1 MRSVVLRTVNIIKV
15 GLRSIARNKMRSA
28 LTMLGL
34 VFGVGC
40 VIVTNGIGNGAA
52 VVVPSP

>member
-1 MRSVVLRTVNIIKV
+1 MRSFALRTVNIVKV
-15 GLRSIARNKMRSA
+15 GLRSILRNKMRSA

-40 VIVTNGIGNGAA
+40 VIVVNGIEDRKS
-52 VVVPSP
+52 VV